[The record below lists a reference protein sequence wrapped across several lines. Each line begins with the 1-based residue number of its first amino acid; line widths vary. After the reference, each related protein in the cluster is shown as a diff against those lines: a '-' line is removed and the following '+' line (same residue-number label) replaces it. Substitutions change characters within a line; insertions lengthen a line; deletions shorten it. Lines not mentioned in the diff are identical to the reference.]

1 MILVDTDS
9 GMERKGHGGPA
20 RRHVARGAWQGRRTR
35 SSDEGALRGLA
46 AGRRLRTV
54 RGVPQRRRSRQAG
67 ATRIVEGPGGTRR
80 PRQTAGAAPAVAGG
94 AAARRWR
101 ARGLYLQPYPL
112 NGGGAKMQV
121 SYFETGRYYAPS
133 NLPRQW
139 PMPAGAYDREAGLRA
154 FRGMVERS
162 RYVEELGFDWV
173 SVSEHHYSPRIL
185 TPSLPIAAAYIAQHV
200 HDIKIALLGPI
211 VPQSNPVLLAE
222 EMAML
227 DNMAEGRLV
236 VGMLR
241 GTSNEMMTYDLNPA
255 ESRERTDESMELILR
270 AWKEP
275 QPFAWQGRHFH
286 YRTVSVWP
294 KPLQQPLPPMYAL
307 GTSSEASDF
316 AARNHIGLGVS
327 FGPFDVMG
335 KVTAYYKDQCARW
348 GWQPEPHQII
358 YRANIVIA
366 ETGEKAQQA
375 LAQYPREAVFPLKAE
390 VGAALL
396 ELDQRNVAGEGRR
409 PANVNRALP
418 INFCGGPDEIVA
430 QLQQARE
437 QIGCGVVDLSFQ
449 TPGSEDPDELMEAL
463 ELFGKKVLPHIR
475 DI

>member
-1 MILVDTDS
+1 
-9 GMERKGHGGPA
+9 
-20 RRHVARGAWQGRRTR
+20 
-35 SSDEGALRGLA
+35 
-46 AGRRLRTV
+46 
-54 RGVPQRRRSRQAG
+54 
-67 ATRIVEGPGGTRR
+67 
-80 PRQTAGAAPAVAGG
+80 
-94 AAARRWR
+94 
-101 ARGLYLQPYPL
+101 
-112 NGGGAKMQV
+112 MQV

-185 TPSLPIAAAYIAQHV
+185 TPSLPIAAAYIASHV
-200 HDIKIALLGPI
+200 HNIKIALLGPI

-227 DNMAEGRLV
+227 DTMAEGRLI

-241 GTSNEMMTYDLNPA
+241 GTTNEMLTYDLNPE
-255 ESRERTDESMELILR
+255 ESRERTDEGMELILR

-275 QPFAWQGRHFH
+275 EPFGWQGRHFH

-307 GTSSEASDF
+307 GTSREASDF

-327 FGPFDVMG
+327 FGPFDAMG
-335 KVTAYYKDQCARW
+335 KVTGYYKDECARY

-358 YRANIVIA
+358 YRANILIA

-375 LAQYPREAVFPLKAE
+375 LAQYPREAVFPLKAG
-390 VGAALL
+390 VAATLL
-396 ELDQRNVAGEGRR
+396 EVDQRNVAGEGRR

-430 QLQQARE
+430 QLKAGPRTDRLRRRRSVVPDPGLGRSRRADGSARTVRQEGAAAHPRHLKIKGGGNGSRVPRGFRRGGRVSHPVYGGGGRAGARFVRSAAGTLRLAGQA
-437 QIGCGVVDLSFQ
+437 F
-449 TPGSEDPDELMEAL
+449 P
-463 ELFGKKVLPHIR
+463 LPHRVGVAKAAAAAAAADVCPRHQPRGQRLCGAERAANRSAPASSICFSR
-475 DI
+475 PRARKISTS

>member
-9 GMERKGHGGPA
+9 TTGGKGHGGPA
-20 RRHVARGAWQGRRTR
+20 RRHVPCGARQGRRTR
-35 SSDEGALRGLA
+35 AGDEGALRGLA
-46 AGRRLRTV
+46 AGCWLRTV
-54 RGVPQRRRSRQAG
+54 RGVPERLRSRQAG
-67 ATRIVEGPGGTRR
+67 PARIVEGPGGTRR
-80 PRQTAGAAPAVAGG
+80 PRQAAGAAPAFAGG
-94 AAARRWR
+94 AAARRRR
-101 ARGLYLQPYPL
+101 ARGLCLQPYPL

-185 TPSLPIAAAYIAQHV
+185 TPSLPIAAAYIASHV
-200 HDIKIALLGPI
+200 HHIKIALLGPI

-227 DNMAEGRLV
+227 DTMAEGRLI

-241 GTSNEMMTYDLNPA
+241 GTTNE
-255 ESRERTDESMELILR
+255 
-270 AWKEP
+270 KP
-275 QPFAWQGRHFH
+275 QPFGWQGRHFH
-286 YRTVSVWP
+286 YRPVSVGP
-294 KPLQQPLPPMYAL
+294 PPLQQPLPPMYAL

-335 KVTAYYKDQCARW
+335 KVTGYYKEEGARY

-358 YRANIVIA
+358 YRANILIA

-375 LAQYPREAVFPLKAE
+375 LAQYPRQAVFQLKGE
-390 VGAALL
+390 VAATLL

-409 PANVNRALP
+409 PANVNRVLP

-430 QLQQARE
+430 QLKQCRE
-437 QIGCGVVDLSFQ
+437 QIGAGGVDLSFQ
-449 TPGSEDPDELMEAL
+449 TPGSEHPDQLMEAL

-475 DI
+475 DV

>member
-1 MILVDTDS
+1 
-9 GMERKGHGGPA
+9 
-20 RRHVARGAWQGRRTR
+20 
-35 SSDEGALRGLA
+35 
-46 AGRRLRTV
+46 
-54 RGVPQRRRSRQAG
+54 
-67 ATRIVEGPGGTRR
+67 
-80 PRQTAGAAPAVAGG
+80 
-94 AAARRWR
+94 
-101 ARGLYLQPYPL
+101 
-112 NGGGAKMQV
+112 MQV

-154 FRGMVERS
+154 FHGMVERS
-162 RYVEELGFDWV
+162 RYAEELGFDWV

-255 ESRERTDESMELILR
+255 ESRERTDEGMELILR

-294 KPLQQPLPPMYAL
+294 KPLQQPLPPMFAL
-307 GTSSEASDF
+307 GTSREASDF

-327 FGPFDVMG
+327 FGPFDAMG
-335 KVTAYYKDQCARW
+335 RVTGYYKDQCAHW

-358 YRANIVIA
+358 YRANILIA
-366 ETGEKAQQA
+366 ETDEKAQQA
-375 LAQYPREAVFPLKAE
+375 LAQYPRAAVFALKGGRAMST
-390 VGAALL
+390 GCCRSTSAAGRTRSS
-396 ELDQRNVAGEGRR
+396 RN
-409 PANVNRALP
+409 
-418 INFCGGPDEIVA
+418 
-430 QLQQARE
+430 
-437 QIGCGVVDLSFQ
+437 
-449 TPGSEDPDELMEAL
+449 
-463 ELFGKKVLPHIR
+463 
-475 DI
+475 